1 MNAVSIIKNG
11 RDDHIV
17 IVWDVNELQGNSFT
31 FTTQEPRIEV
41 LLHHKEKYV
50 SLVVNYK
57 QIELVVDLTLVF
69 NRIALEHIAKH
80 CNIIFTSAEYRQISP
95 QFNSETY
102 LLFMQYGSL
111 NCKVG
116 AEVANILDTFLK
128 VYE

>member
-1 MNAVSIIKNG
+1 MSVIQNG

-17 IVWDVNELQGNSFT
+17 IVWDVNELRGNPLT

-57 QIELVVDLTLVF
+57 EIEFVVDLTLVF
-69 NRIALEHIAKH
+69 NRISLEHLAKH
-80 CNIIFTSAEYRQISP
+80 RNIIFTSAEYRQISS

-102 LLFMQYGSL
+102 ILFHQYGSL

-116 AEVANILDTFLK
+116 ADVANVLDTFLK